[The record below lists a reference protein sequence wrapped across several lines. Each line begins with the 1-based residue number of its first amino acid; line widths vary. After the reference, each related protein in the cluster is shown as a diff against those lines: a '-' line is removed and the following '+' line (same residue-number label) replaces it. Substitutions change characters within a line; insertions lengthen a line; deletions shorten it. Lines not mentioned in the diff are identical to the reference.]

1 MGFSFSFKVPYGR
14 SITDSVWQS
23 VLEMRLIV
31 YDMMTHVENYI
42 EPLKKMGYEGDEN
55 SLKEE
60 LYDYWIELV
69 YNKVKNDVNNLYNAF
84 QNQANNYLEDKGIPL
99 FDPESMTSDTDFQ
112 QVRKTLFEI
121 QENRRNLEAKNLLL
135 ATSTISH
142 GVDEDSFNVM
152 YFFGIPN
159 NNAEYIQAYSR
170 TGRRHTGI
178 VLDLIRLT
186 RVRDRSYLKNFVI
199 FHQNKDDLVEPV
211 PINRWAKNAVYC
223 TLPGLIVGMLYQYIA
238 LQKNIEN
245 VYSASTWKKLLEE
258 EELDVVELTRHLIS
272 AYGCNDSEKMSDA
285 YKEAITNETLAIMNG
300 IKNDTLLPNE
310 FISDTI
316 KKYSHGHR
324 KPMSSLR
331 DTEESV
337 TIRID

>member
-1 MGFSFSFKVPYGR
+1 
-14 SITDSVWQS
+14 
-23 VLEMRLIV
+23 
-31 YDMMTHVENYI
+31 
-42 EPLKKMGYEGDEN
+42 
-55 SLKEE
+55 
-60 LYDYWIELV
+60 
-69 YNKVKNDVNNLYNAF
+69 
-84 QNQANNYLEDKGIPL
+84 
-99 FDPESMTSDTDFQ
+99 MTSDTDFQ

-238 LQKNIEN
+238 LQKNMKML
-245 VYSASTWKKLLEE
+245 ARTST
-258 EELDVVELTRHLIS
+258 
-272 AYGCNDSEKMSDA
+272 
-285 YKEAITNETLAIMNG
+285 
-300 IKNDTLLPNE
+300 TLLIPGQSIICSN
-310 FISDTI
+310 
-316 KKYSHGHR
+316 
-324 KPMSSLR
+324 
-331 DTEESV
+331 
-337 TIRID
+337 